1 MACKRSIEHHT
12 LNTHTIGMAHE
23 TRAASAKIAISAKTA
38 ATRSPYAAGTAN
50 AGDSEGDTTPGI
62 RKLSRRMRNVCGMSN
77 GMRASG
83 PRMTLTRGQTNIVV
97 TMPKAGTL
105 IRMLRPNNAL
115 LSILLNNEGGL
126 QYSRRGRFVL
136 FQHRYEDVHRSF
148 FHNSPS

>member
-1 MACKRSIEHHT
+1 MACKRSIEPHT

-50 AGDSEGDTTPGI
+50 AGESEGDTTPGI
-62 RKLSRRMRNVCGMSN
+62 RKLSPRKRNVCGMSN

-83 PRMTLTRGQTNIVV
+83 PRMTLTRRQTNIVV
-97 TMPKAGTL
+97 PMPKAGTL
-105 IRMLRPNNAL
+105 IRILRPNNAL
-115 LSILLNNEGGL
+115 QSILLTKERAL
-126 QYSRRGRFVL
+126 QYSRRGHFVL
-136 FQHRYEDVHRSF
+136 FKHQYEGVHRSF